1 MLPEGGQQHLR
12 DAKVDNQPGRIHY
25 LTHRQTLSRARG
37 LLFLSE
43 SRRNWAASI
52 TFWTWSKV
60 DASHIRPCYAV
71 WSLQAGYEQAA
82 LPGTG
87 ASANGGIGEFAFR
100 QKRRL
105 LFAFRKIRLTLHKRS
120 CIGAVRLKNW
130 DFSESAFKS

>member
-25 LTHRQTLSRARG
+25 LTHRQALSRARG

-43 SRRNWAASI
+43 SRRNWAAPI
-52 TFWTWSKV
+52 PFWTCPKV

-87 ASANGGIGEFAFR
+87 VSENGGIGEFAFR
-100 QKRRL
+100 R
-105 LFAFRKIRLTLHKRS
+105 
-120 CIGAVRLKNW
+120 
-130 DFSESAFKS
+130 